1 MLRGSRLRRVNS
13 GLSRIGRKFVGL
25 SRSTKSVVFLVFLF
39 SKPPYLLGYAYDAMR
54 YDARRPARNKYIIAL
69 KD

>member
-13 GLSRIGRKFVGL
+13 GLSGIGGKFVGL

-39 SKPPYLLGYAYDAMR
+39 SKPPYLLGCTCDAMR
-54 YDARRPARNKYIIAL
+54 YDTRKLARNKCIIAL